1 MCILFPVMTEVER
14 CFLFVLKLSCVDCF
28 YSSNQYVYLDRCVSG
43 TLRHLHTCNSILLF
57 VWNQGDIAGEK
68 FQLTKLNSRRGRPGS
83 KESVLMK
90 QTNVCS
96 HCRMSMCMYFET
108 IEKHTE
114 DIEITF
120 LTTQRELFLAFSTR
134 IKI

>member
-1 MCILFPVMTEVER
+1 MWGSER
-14 CFLFVLKLSCVDCF
+14 LLLNHTDPRQTPGQTCEL
-28 YSSNQYVYLDRCVSG
+28 G
-43 TLRHLHTCNSILLF
+43 ETLAVAL
-57 VWNQGDIAGEK
+57 WNQGDIAGEK

-90 QTNVCS
+90 RTNVCS
-96 HCRMSMCMYFET
+96 HCRTSMCMYFET

-120 LTTQRELFLAFSTR
+120 LTTQRELFLVFSTR